1 MSHNEKAS
9 RSGASLA
16 STMRYLVVNA
26 DDFGYSRSVN
36 RGVIEAHERGIV
48 TSTSLMVDRPG
59 AAEAADYASSRPDLG
74 LGLHVEL
81 KRWRVSRMPRRG
93 AAFRASALARA
104 TSVQLRRQ
112 LERFRA
118 LAGRDPSHLDAH
130 YNRHLSADVRPQFQA
145 LADELSIPLRRVD
158 PRIAFRGE
166 FYGQDGKGSPDPE
179 AITPEA
185 LVRVLESIHDPITDL
200 ACHPGFVDDL
210 DDWYRTEREQEVRA
224 LCDERVR
231 GAVSRLGLELSTFS
245 AALRLS
251 GEDASR

>member
-1 MSHNEKAS
+1 
-9 RSGASLA
+9 
-16 STMRYLVVNA
+16 MRYLVVNA

-59 AAEAADYASSRPDLG
+59 AAEAGDYASSRPELG

-93 AAFRASALARA
+93 AVLRASALARA
-104 TSVQLRRQ
+104 ASVQLRRQ

-118 LAGRDPSHLDAH
+118 VAGRDPSHLDAH
-130 YNRHLSADVRPQFQA
+130 YNRHLSADFRPQFQA

-166 FYGQDGKGSPDPE
+166 FYGQDGKGGPDPE

-185 LVRVLESIHDPITDL
+185 LLRILESIHEPITDL

-231 GAVSRLGLELSTFS
+231 GAVSRLGLELCTFS

-251 GEDASR
+251 AEDASR

>member
-1 MSHNEKAS
+1 
-9 RSGASLA
+9 
-16 STMRYLVVNA
+16 MRYLVVNA

-36 RGVIEAHERGIV
+36 RGIIEAHERGIV

-59 AAEAADYASSRPDLG
+59 AAEAADYASSRPELG

-93 AAFRASALARA
+93 AVLRASALARA
-104 TSVQLRRQ
+104 TSAQLRRQ

-118 LAGRDPSHLDAH
+118 VVGRNPSHLDAH

-166 FYGQDGKGSPDPE
+166 DGRIG
-179 AITPEA
+179 
-185 LVRVLESIHDPITDL
+185 
-200 ACHPGFVDDL
+200 
-210 DDWYRTEREQEVRA
+210 
-224 LCDERVR
+224 
-231 GAVSRLGLELSTFS
+231 LGLR
-245 AALRLS
+245 AH
-251 GEDASR
+251 